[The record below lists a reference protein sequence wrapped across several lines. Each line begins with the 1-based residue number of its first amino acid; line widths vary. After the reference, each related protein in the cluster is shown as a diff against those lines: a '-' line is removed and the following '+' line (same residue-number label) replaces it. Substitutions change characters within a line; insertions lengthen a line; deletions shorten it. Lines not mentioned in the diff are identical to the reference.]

1 MRDEWF
7 RLSGDVGF
15 TVGVQAL
22 AASASAAIASAA
34 ATDTAGGVL
43 SQPGL
48 NSAVL
53 SHTHTH
59 THTCAATHT
68 YTHIFLN
75 KSLCV

>member
-1 MRDEWF
+1 MRDERF

-22 AASASAAIASAA
+22 AASAAAAIASAA

-48 NSAVL
+48 DSAVLSL

-59 THTCAATHT
+59 VQPHTRTRT
-68 YTHIFLN
+68 F
-75 KSLCV
+75 S